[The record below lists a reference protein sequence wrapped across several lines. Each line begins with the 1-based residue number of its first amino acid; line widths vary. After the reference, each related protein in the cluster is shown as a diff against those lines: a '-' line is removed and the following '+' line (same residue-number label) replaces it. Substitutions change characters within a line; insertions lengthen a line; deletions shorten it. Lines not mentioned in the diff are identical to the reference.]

1 LTTKFEYGDEVYVSI
16 PTEKHY
22 SETGVLQVT
31 EDTPG
36 FLLGQNPDR
45 PTFDD
50 ADTFRIRRVGKDN
63 QYQLSRIDKLMPK
76 YDAWHSGE
84 ALVLA
89 EKGPGA
95 RAQGRNPDGSRK
107 KRKKRP
113 VEVPAVSDSS
123 EDSDW
128 DSDPDIEYDL
138 NEVEPRSSQYE
149 PAAKK
154 SSGGSKSSSKSSDLP
169 AQAGRVPAVS
179 DGYAYQQRS
188 IAGPVEVRWT
198 RGSLDPW
205 TSRTRESLDPSTS
218 AGPVHRWVRS
228 IAEPVEVGYTTDEY
242 D

>member
-1 LTTKFEYGDEVYVSI
+1 MNVTVFKKRAVSGTSMSLTTSARSGVDWLTTKFEYGDEVYVSI

-50 ADTFRIRRVGKDN
+50 ADTYRIRRVVKTIHGKAN
-63 QYQLSRIDKLMPK
+63 PTPYQLGRIDKLMPK
-76 YDAWHSGE
+76 YSAWYSGE

-89 EKGPGA
+89 ELGPDPA
-95 RAQGRNPDGSRK
+95 AQGRNPDGSRK

-138 NEVEPRSSQYE
+138 NELLSRLKRAREDDEGAQGG
-149 PAAKK
+149 AA
-154 SSGGSKSSSKSSDLP
+154 GSKF
-169 AQAGRVPAVS
+169 GV
-179 DGYAYQQRS
+179 Y
-188 IAGPVEVRWT
+188 E
-198 RGSLDPW
+198 
-205 TSRTRESLDPSTS
+205 
-218 AGPVHRWVRS
+218 
-228 IAEPVEVGYTTDEY
+228 
-242 D
+242 